1 MSDYLYNCSQYAMSH
16 GALLSR
22 AACFFLRRWQTYHEV
37 SLLECLSKSFLPLNT
52 GKSHGRTSIHKP
64 KQKAKG
70 FKKELLAL
78 AQCYKN
84 SPLFIHKI
92 TTRYTRYLL
101 ELFFWVPSKKEKTEN
116 VGLCSS
122 TYVYNFPPWEHNKI
136 VFCNSDRLQQR

>member
-22 AACFFLRRWQTYHEV
+22 AACFFLRLWQMYHDV

-52 GKSHGRTSIHKP
+52 GKNHGRTSIHKP

-70 FKKELLAL
+70 YRKELLAL

-84 SPLFIHKI
+84 SLLFIHKI
-92 TTRYTRYLL
+92 TTRYARYLL
-101 ELFFWVPSKKEKTEN
+101 ELIFCVPSKKKRKNRNCRT
-116 VGLCSS
+116 VFF
-122 TYVYNFPPWEHNKI
+122 YIYIIFPHVNI
-136 VFCNSDRLQQR
+136 R